1 MARGWDVRLSWQ
13 SFTPL
18 WVWGAGRRGLLA
30 RAGWLEPRR
39 TPALACL
46 SWLPPDA
53 DEGLC
58 VG

>member
-1 MARGWDVRLSWQ
+1 MRLSWQ

-30 RAGWLEPRR
+30 RAGWLESRR